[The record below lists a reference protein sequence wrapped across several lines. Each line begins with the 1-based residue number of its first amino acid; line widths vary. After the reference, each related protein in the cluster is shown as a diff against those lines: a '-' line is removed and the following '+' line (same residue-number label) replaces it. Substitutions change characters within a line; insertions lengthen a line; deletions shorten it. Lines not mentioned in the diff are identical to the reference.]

1 MSQVKEFRN
10 FLCMGRC
17 KSLGSMKSFLWHY
30 LRSLGPVSCVF
41 LSLFFKVFIEFVTI
55 LCLFYVYVLVFWL
68 LGMWDRGSPTRD
80 GTHPHPSPPLLEGE
94 VLTTGQPGKSL
105 SFVFMSWASSG
116 LTMES
121 GCSLM
126 ADGRQVFLPSWVPSG
141 LTSSPS
147 VMVAITDDCDILV
160 YWYGRRH
167 SISHQG
173 THMRTHAHTCTDTHM
188 YTHMQIYICTMYT
201 CACTHVHTHV
211 HTAHKHVQK
220 GIPDPAASASQNE
233 LHSTDAVLE
242 GGGWQARL
250 KTKWF

>member
-1 MSQVKEFRN
+1 MSQVKEFSN

-126 ADGRQVFLPSWVPSG
+126 ADGWQVFLPSWVPSG
-141 LTSSPS
+141 SPAHHPWWLPSLMTVTSLFTDMAGDIPFLTK
-147 VMVAITDDCDILV
+147 VHTCALMHTRA
-160 YWYGRRH
+160 H
-167 SISHQG
+167 
-173 THMRTHAHTCTDTHM
+173 THTCTHTCRYTYAQCTHLHAHT
-188 YTHMQIYICTMYT
+188 YTHMHTQLTST
-201 CACTHVHTHV
+201 CRRGFQLLQQA
-211 HTAHKHVQK
+211 
-220 GIPDPAASASQNE
+220 
-233 LHSTDAVLE
+233 LHRMSSTPQTQYLRVE
-242 GGGWQARL
+242 GDRL
-250 KTKWF
+250 G